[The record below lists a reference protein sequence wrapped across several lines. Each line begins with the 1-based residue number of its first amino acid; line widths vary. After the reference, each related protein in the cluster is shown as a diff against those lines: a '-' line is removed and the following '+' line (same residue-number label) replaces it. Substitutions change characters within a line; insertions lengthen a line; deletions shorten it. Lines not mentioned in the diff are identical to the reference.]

1 MKEELTREIIS
12 VIAIILG
19 VLIIVQP
26 NLVGWLVGIFLVIY
40 GILELIK

>member
-1 MKEELTREIIS
+1 MKEETTKEIIS

-19 VLIIVQP
+19 VIIIIRP
-26 NLVGWLVGIFLVIY
+26 ETVGYLVGIFLVIY